1 LPEIYSVAQFTNGNL
16 KIDEISKKIVKEIA
30 PEKIILFGSYA
41 NGSPT
46 NESDIDLIIVNKTSL
61 PKHKRGIEIRR
72 LFYRQLIPLDIKVYT
87 PEEFEDELSNHY
99 SFLYSAIQNSILLY
113 ER

>member
-1 LPEIYSVAQFTNGNL
+1 MEKSPSVSVIIEG
-16 KIDEISKKIVKEIA
+16 ISKRIVEEIA

-41 NGSPT
+41 NGNPT
-46 NESDIDLIIVNKTSL
+46 QDSDIDLIIVNKTSL

-72 LFYRQLIPLDIKVYT
+72 LFYRHLIPLDIKVYT
-87 PEEFEDELSNHY
+87 PEEFESELGNRY
-99 SFLYSAIQNSILLY
+99 SFLYSAIKNSILLY

>member
-1 LPEIYSVAQFTNGNL
+1 MEQLTKDNFKV
-16 KIDEISKKIVKEIA
+16 KEISKRIVEEIH
-30 PEKIILFGSYA
+30 PEKVILFGSYA
-41 NGSPT
+41 NGNPT
-46 NESDIDLIIVNKTSL
+46 ENSDVDLIIVNKTKL

-87 PEEFEDELSNHY
+87 PEEFENELGNRY
-99 SFLYSAIQNSILLY
+99 SFLYSAIKNSIVLY